1 MSELNPENDPRV
13 QRIYGDEPIKVYNFF
28 KEEFFGMERT
38 LDKIVRYFH
47 SAAMGGEE
55 CRQVLYLMGPVG
67 SGKSSLVDRLIRGLE
82 ELPPIYAI
90 DGDPMLGDPADLV
103 PRHLRPAFEEMLG
116 VKIEGDLNPVIRT
129 DCSTSSAAATR
140 RCRSAP
146 CRSPSARGAASA
158 WCRPWIRTIRT
169 PRC

>member
-1 MSELNPENDPRV
+1 MAKQTTDFAKLIQEDREQRQQQKWHGTFLEYLELVKADPGLAKSAHRRLHDTIIAAGVSELNPENDPRV
-13 QRIYGDEPIKVYNFF
+13 ERIYGDEPIKVYGFF

-82 ELPPIYAI
+82 ELPAIYVI
-90 DGDPMLGDPADLV
+90 DG
-103 PRHLRPAFEEMLG
+103 
-116 VKIEGDLNPVIRT
+116 
-129 DCSTSSAAATR
+129 
-140 RCRSAP
+140 
-146 CRSPSARGAASA
+146 
-158 WCRPWIRTIRT
+158 
-169 PRC
+169 